1 MFQNCD
7 EAVSVL
13 KDIRTYSEDLAYL
26 SNSLLKS
33 LTDEEFA
40 KNNIRDDDILN
51 RKIIDELSTSKEGI
65 IKSVNKLRRMV

>member
-1 MFQNCD
+1 MFQNYD

-13 KDIRTYSEDLAYL
+13 KDIRTYSEDLAYS
-26 SNSLLKS
+26 SNFLLKS

>member
-1 MFQNCD
+1 MFQNYD

-26 SNSLLKS
+26 SNFLLKS

>member
-1 MFQNCD
+1 MFQSYD

-13 KDIRTYSEDLAYL
+13 KDIRMYSEDLAYL
-26 SNSLLKS
+26 SNFLLKS

-51 RKIIDELSTSKEGI
+51 RKIIDELSASKEGI